1 MQIYYFTLFSGM
13 ENLTFFP
20 LASSQHHG
28 LVNIFY
34 VSLDILLLPYFHNRK
49 YEGGER
55 AKNKYKI
62 GKRKKN
68 AECQSGLTRF
78 AQE

>member
-1 MQIYYFTLFSGM
+1 M
-13 ENLTFFP
+13 TFLS
-20 LASSQHHG
+20 LASSSHHG

-34 VSLDILLLPYFHNRK
+34 LSLDILLLLPYFHSRK

-62 GKRKKN
+62 EKRKKN
-68 AECQSGLTRF
+68 AEYQSGLTRF
-78 AQE
+78 P